1 MHNFPK
7 VAVVIIHW
15 NKVDY
20 LKKFLPSV
28 LASNYPNLQIVLA
41 DNHSSDDSVQFIEEN
56 YPQIQIVQN
65 GFNYGYAGG
74 YNHAL
79 KNIEADYYVLLNN
92 DVEVGEN
99 WILPVIEAMEA
110 DSSIAAAQP
119 KMLQYTHRDLFE
131 YAGAA
136 GGHID
141 KFGYVFC
148 RGRLFEKCEVDSGQ
162 YQNIEEVFWA
172 TGACLFIKSKLFHEA
187 EGFDANFFAHMEE
200 VDLCWRLQLMGYKII
215 SVPESYVYHLGGGT
229 LNKQSNQKT
238 YLNFRNSL
246 IMMLKNLPANQV
258 WWLIPFRHA
267 LDLLSSGF
275 FLINGYPKHSLA
287 IHQAHYHFAR
297 HFFKWLKLR
306 RKVQQKITNNSMKGI
321 YNKSVVW
328 KHFVEQKQ
336 FYSEL

>member
-1 MHNFPK
+1 MLKYPK

-15 NKVDY
+15 NKVEY
-20 LKKFLPSV
+20 LQKFLPSV

-41 DNHSSDDSVQFIEEN
+41 DNHSSDDSVKFIEEN

-65 GFNYGYAGG
+65 GYNYGYAGG
-74 YNHAL
+74 YNQAL
-79 KNIEADYYVLLNN
+79 KHVEADYYVLLNN

-99 WILPVIEAMEA
+99 WILPVIKAMEA
-110 DSSIAAAQP
+110 NETIAAAQP
-119 KMLQYTHRDLFE
+119 KMLQYTNRDLFE

-148 RGRLFEKCEVDSGQ
+148 RGRLFEKCEQDQGQ

-229 LNKQSNQKT
+229 LSKQSNKKT

-246 IMMLKNLPANQV
+246 IMMLKNLPSNQV
-258 WWLIPFRHA
+258 WWLIPFRHM

-275 FLINGYPKHSLA
+275 FLFNGYPKHSWA
-287 IHQAHYHFAR
+287 IHKAHYHFAK